1 MFLTAYFSIDI
12 LKHHIL
18 NRGVCST
25 FIQGNTTTHNVD
37 GTRILLQREEGKD
50 GKLVVEKVS
59 TIVEPDVIAT
69 NGIIHVIDTVL
80 IPESGLDATEFLSK
94 NNLTEFQKLVEE
106 AGLTDML
113 NDLSNVTLIV
123 PTDAAIKDA
132 APEIEKM
139 KDDKTKMQDFI
150 MYHTV
155 KGEIKSC
162 DFNNDDVLESGLPDQ
177 KLRINLYNTVRS
189 HNILFYPRFLAR
201 ILQSIAR
208 VT

>member
-1 MFLTAYFSIDI
+1 M
-12 LKHHIL
+12 
-18 NRGVCST
+18 CST

-37 GTRILLQREEGKD
+37 GTRILLQRQEGKD

-94 NNLTEFQKLVEE
+94 HNLTAFQKLVEE

-113 NDLSNVTLIV
+113 NDLTNVTLIV
-123 PTDAAIKDA
+123 PTDAALKEA
-132 APEIEKM
+132 APELEKM

-189 HNILFYPRFLAR
+189 HNRLFNPRFL
-201 ILQSIAR
+201 
-208 VT
+208 T